1 MIRDC
6 PLIIKDWFLMIRDY
20 PLITRDWSLMIRDC
34 YLIIRDWSLGRG
46 HFLIIKKTV
55 PDLQRSVLTQQR
67 LVPGNPRPDHQRLVS
82 DDKG

>member
-1 MIRDC
+1 MIRD
-6 PLIIKDWFLMIRDY
+6 W
-20 PLITRDWSLMIRDC
+20 

-67 LVPGNPRPDHQRLVS
+67 PVSINPRPDHQGLVS
-82 DDKG
+82 DKGLVSDN